1 MVYKE
6 VHFAGANGDDNMKAS
21 MATALTLLLVAIAP
35 AAETTRYT
43 ALVNGG
49 NDKAG
54 HLAVTRD
61 GDHFTIDFLFKDN
74 GRGPELKE
82 EFTLDRDGT
91 FESYLVKGV
100 STNGGNDKAG
110 HLAVTRDGDHFTID
124 FLFKDNGRGPEL
136 KEEFTLDRDGT
147 FESYLVK
154 GVSTFG
160 SLVDETFTRSGAK
173 ASWKTTA

>member
-6 VHFAGANGDDNMKAS
+6 GHFAGANAEDNMKAS
-21 MATALTLLLVAIAP
+21 IATALTLFLVANVG
-35 AAETTRYT
+35 AAEITRYT

-82 EFTLDRDGT
+82 EFTLDKNGT
-91 FESYLVKGV
+91 FE
-100 STNGGNDKAG
+100 T
-110 HLAVTRDGDHFTID
+110 
-124 FLFKDNGRGPEL
+124 
-136 KEEFTLDRDGT
+136 
-147 FESYLVK
+147 YLVK

-160 SLVDETFTRSGAK
+160 SLVDETFTRNGTTAT
-173 ASWKTTA
+173 WKTTADIGEQSVAGA